1 MSMDN
6 QNSKIQGLTKSTSIA
21 HLEESKFDSSKDSLL
36 DKQPTK
42 K

>member
-6 QNSKIQGLTKSTSIA
+6 QSNKIQGLSKSTSIA
-21 HLEESKFDSSKDSLL
+21 HLEESKFDAAKDSLL